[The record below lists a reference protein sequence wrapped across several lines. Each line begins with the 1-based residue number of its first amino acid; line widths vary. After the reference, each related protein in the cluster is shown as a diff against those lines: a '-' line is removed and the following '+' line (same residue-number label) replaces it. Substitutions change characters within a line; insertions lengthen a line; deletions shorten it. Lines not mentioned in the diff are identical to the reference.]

1 MVKQINSKSLAVL
14 EKLDIPYI
22 IKGREAYLKDYD
34 SLKISLDPKKLDSWK
49 RYSTGDHGRSS
60 RDLVTYLLR
69 VGIISR
75 NEALSILG
83 ELSPSENNKVKGIP
97 SVSITVEEAKPF
109 NPKNQVKDPRAWNLK
124 RYLSE
129 KRMINPIVIEALLN
143 KGSIIE
149 DGRGSIRFLWYDQ
162 NGNNTGAEVVS
173 TGEEKLRYIISGSSG
188 LFYQTTKDINNLQ
201 SANRIV
207 LFEAPIDLISYL
219 ELVGY
224 KFSDIGISEN
234 KPKTAF
240 ISLSGSVTK
249 IERTIKKLEEDW
261 KIDLKSKEIVVATDA
276 DSAGDKTFE
285 IIKKLYP
292 SALRER
298 VVSRS
303 VPLKD
308 WNDLLCSIKGGEY

>member
-69 VGIISR
+69 VGIINR

-83 ELSPSENNKVKGIP
+83 ELSPSENNKVQSFS
-97 SVSITVEEAKPF
+97 SVSVTVEEAKPF
-109 NPKNQVKDPRAWNLK
+109 NSKNQVKDPKAWNLK

-129 KRMINPIVIEALLN
+129 KRMINPIVVEALLN

-162 NGNNTGAEVVS
+162 YGNNTGAEVVS

-188 LFYQTTKDINNLQ
+188 LFYQTTKDIDDLQ
-201 SANRIV
+201 SADRIV

-224 KFSDIGISEN
+224 KLPDIGISEN

-249 IERTIKKLEEDW
+249 IEKTIKKLEEDW
-261 KIDLKSKEIVVATDA
+261 KVNLKSKEIVVATDA

-292 SALRER
+292 TALRER

-308 WNDLLCSIKGGEY
+308 WNELLCSIKGGEY